1 MSDFYF
7 FWWGLQIY
15 KSLEGVGAKVSSAD
29 AFDFSETGCQ
39 KNRRGGG
46 SRFLVRRGS
55 GGEGGRGGRPQLS

>member
-39 KNRRGGG
+39 KNRRGEAHV
-46 SRFLVRRGS
+46 FL
-55 GGEGGRGGRPQLS
+55 